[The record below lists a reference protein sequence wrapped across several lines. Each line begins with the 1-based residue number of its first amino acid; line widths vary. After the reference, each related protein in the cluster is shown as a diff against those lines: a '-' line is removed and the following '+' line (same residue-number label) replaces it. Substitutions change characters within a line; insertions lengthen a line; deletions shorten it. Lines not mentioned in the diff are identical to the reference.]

1 MAVIEAVNLTY
12 RYPASDRLA
21 LRGLSFQTAAGELT
35 AVIGANNAGKSTLC
49 YALSGFA
56 PHFFQ
61 GELAGT
67 VRVMG
72 QETAVTPLSHLVTQ
86 IGLVFQ
92 NPAAQISGAR
102 FTVAEEV
109 AFGLENLGVPRADI
123 GERVAAALA
132 LAGIDDLAQRP
143 PLALSGGQQQRV
155 ALAAMLV
162 LKPPILVLDEPT
174 AQLDPPGSAAVFGL
188 LRRLSRQGTTLIIAT
203 HKLEW
208 VAAFADRVLL
218 LHDGELVAAGPP
230 QTILTRP
237 DLPALGL
244 RPLRYTEA
252 ARLAGERGIW
262 PSAMPLPV
270 TLETAVAGFTPQPP
284 QKTLPSPSSSGSSS
298 SSNCSPNPQ
307 IQLTDVHFHYP
318 DGVQAL
324 RGITLSIA
332 PGEQIAIVGPNGS
345 GKTTLVKHLNG
356 LLRPTQGQV
365 RIGDWVTSQRTVAQL
380 AHRVAYLFQNPD
392 EQLCQRTVWAEVA
405 FGPRHL
411 GCPAAEV
418 TRRVA
423 AALAALGLVAEAQTN
438 PYDLN
443 LTERRRVALAAVM
456 AMETPIIVLDEPTL
470 GQDAFFLE
478 RLAALLAEWRAAGR
492 TVLTISH
499 DMEFV
504 AEQFERLVALR
515 EGQIVADGPTWRVL
529 ADGAWGGEETAVTL
543 PQLLRLS
550 QRLGITPAGPT
561 AVDFLAAYCR

>member
-12 RYPASDRLA
+12 RYPASDRPA
-21 LRGLSFQTAAGELT
+21 LRDLSFEVVAGELV

-49 YALSGFA
+49 YALSGYA

-61 GELAGT
+61 GKLTGV

-72 QETAVTPLSHLVTQ
+72 RETAVTPLPHLVTQ

-92 NPAAQISGAR
+92 NSAAQMSGAR

-109 AFGLENLGVPRADI
+109 AFGLENLGVPPEEI
-123 GERVAAALA
+123 GERVAQALA
-132 LAGIDDLAQRP
+132 LAGIADLAERP

-155 ALAAMLV
+155 ALAAMLAMK
-162 LKPPILVLDEPT
+162 LPILALDEPT
-174 AQLDPPGSAAVFGL
+174 AQLDPPGSAAVFAL
-188 LRRLSRQGTTLIIAT
+188 LRRLSQQGTTLVVAT

-208 VAAFADRVLL
+208 VAAYADRVLL
-218 LHDGELVAAGPP
+218 LHDGALVAAGPP

-244 RPLRYTEA
+244 RPLRYTEV

-262 PSAMPLPV
+262 PADIPLPI
-270 TLETAVAGFTPQPP
+270 TLETAVAGLAPKTSPKSPP
-284 QKTLPSPSSSGSSS
+284 SLSPSSSSSRSSS
-298 SSNCSPNPQ
+298 Q
-307 IQLTDVHFHYP
+307 IELEAIHFHYP
-318 DGVQAL
+318 DGLHAL
-324 RGITLSIA
+324 RGVSLSVA
-332 PGEQIAIVGPNGS
+332 PGEQVAIVGPNGS

-356 LLRPTQGQV
+356 LLRPTQGRA
-365 RIGDWVTSQRTVAQL
+365 RIGDWTTSQHTVAQL
-380 AHRVAYLFQNPD
+380 ARRVAYLFQNPD

-418 TRRVA
+418 RRRA
-423 AALAALGLVAEAQTN
+423 DAALEALGLAAEAQTN

-443 LTERRRVALAAVM
+443 LTERRRVTLAAVM

-478 RLAALLAEWRAAGR
+478 RLAALLAQWRAAGR

-504 AEQFERLVALR
+504 AEHFERLVALR
-515 EGQIVADGPTWRVL
+515 DGQIVADGPTWRLL
-529 ADGAWGGEETAVTL
+529 ADGAWEEETAVAL

-550 QRLGITPAGPT
+550 RRLGFVADGPT
-561 AVDFLAAYCR
+561 AVEFLAAYCR